1 MKTIIMTLS
10 LFTLVAFTGIRNGL
24 TKEERAAAVT
34 ELNSSHDHLLIALRN
49 LSEEQMNFKSDA
61 DNWSIAECV
70 EHITISELTFSEMLQ
85 GLLETPA
92 NPANR
97 AEIKISDKQ
106 LIAMIV
112 DRSQKVKTQKPFEPT
127 GKFGSHE
134 ATLTSFKTSRK
145 ANIEFAKTTDADLR
159 NRTQQ
164 FPFGTVDAYQVL
176 LFTSAHTER
185 HVRQIEELLLH
196 QDFPKE

>member
-1 MKTIIMTLS
+1 MKTVIITLS
-10 LFTLVAFTGIRNGL
+10 LFTLVAFTAERTEL
-24 TKEERAAAVT
+24 TKEERRAAVT
-34 ELNSSHDHLLIALRN
+34 EMKSSHDHLLIALRN
-49 LSEEQMNFKSDA
+49 LSEEQLNFKSNA
-61 DNWSIAECV
+61 DSWSIAECV
-70 EHITISELTFSEMLQ
+70 EHIAISEMTFSEMLQ

-97 AEIKISDKQ
+97 AEIKISDSE

-134 ATLTSFKTSRK
+134 ATLEAFKTGRK

-159 NRTQQ
+159 NRVQQ

-185 HVRQIEELLLH
+185 HVRQIEEIVLH
-196 QDFPKE
+196 ENFPKK